1 MSTQQEHTNR
11 ATAPAEIPAESPES
25 AITERRRRT
34 RERLLTAAQRVFAQ
48 RGIAGASV
56 EEICEEADFTRG
68 AFYSNF
74 GSKDEL
80 IEAVFLRICE
90 QIQQRVVDAATS
102 YPEIADGEER
112 LRRCVAELASAVP
125 RERTLLL
132 TFKELQLYAIK
143 VPSLREVLVTY
154 QDTEMGRI
162 YEVARAFVAECGRT
176 FTLPAETSLD
186 LLAAAYEFAVQRALE
201 TADPQDPEVV
211 FDLSLLADLLIA
223 ITRPT
228 GED

>member
-1 MSTQQEHTNR
+1 MSTQQERTNH
-11 ATAPAEIPAESPES
+11 AAAPAEAPAEAPEG

-34 RERLLTAAQRVFAQ
+34 RERLLTAAQHVFAQ

-80 IEAVFLRICE
+80 IEAVSLHIIG
-90 QIQQRVVDAATS
+90 QIQQRVVDATTS
-102 YPEIADGEER
+102 YPEITDGEER

-132 TFKELQLYAIK
+132 TFKELQLYAVK
-143 VPSLREVLVTY
+143 VPSLRKALVEY
-154 QDTEMGRI
+154 QETEMCSI
-162 YEVARAFVAECGRT
+162 YEAAKAFVAECGRA
-176 FTLPAETSLD
+176 FTLSDEVSLD

-201 TADPQDPEVV
+201 TADPEDPEVV

-223 ITRPT
+223 ITRPI
-228 GED
+228 E